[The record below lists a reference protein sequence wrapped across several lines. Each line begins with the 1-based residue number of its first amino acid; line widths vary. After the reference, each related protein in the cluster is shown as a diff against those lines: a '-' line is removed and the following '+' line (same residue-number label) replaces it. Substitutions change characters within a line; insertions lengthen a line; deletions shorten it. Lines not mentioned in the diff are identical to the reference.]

1 MKNLK
6 RAIPAVAISSLF
18 IIVFNVFAFVLSEDF
33 GANFWCGYIFISLSW
48 ISLIVAELLVAKDE
62 DVGKSMFLNAP
73 GLLITLIHLAIQT
86 VFGIAVMAIPF
97 FSFKLSV
104 CFEILVFA
112 IFLGILGA
120 LEIYKKKSSR

>member
-48 ISLIVAELLVAKDE
+48 ISLIVVELLVAKDE

-97 FSFKLSV
+97 LALSFQYVLKYWYLL
-104 CFEILVFA
+104 FF
-112 IFLGILGA
+112 
-120 LEIYKKKSSR
+120 